1 MKTVKSF
8 ILFLVTVCLASCG
21 GSGLKPTSNKI
32 QGPLGKF
39 FEVVDRNY
47 SLKDGQVAIEF
58 KRIAEGGPKDA
69 SWSSSPTFTVEL
81 LDADGNVVASDE
93 TDVVFDE
100 DPLEGVFSLGKDET
114 KTIAF
119 KFDET
124 KGAVSFKVSSKWD
137 ESKENSSD
145 ESTQTGGSSSDETT
159 SSATGMQPS
168 DIILPSQ
175 LKGVVEVLNGESGSI
190 TVNEGIGGIP
200 NIELTFKLLKKTGT
214 SSMENPYGQVFIYG
228 VPQDKNGRAISEI
241 MPNYGEWRPNDS
253 DGDKF
258 KEFLKGDVDGTIT
271 LSFSG
276 TSPEFDKKCDNEN
289 GCKKIAKFKLS
300 FNRSN

>member
-100 DPLEGVFSLGKDET
+100 DPLEGVFHLVRMRRKQLLLSLMKL
-114 KTIAF
+114 
-119 KFDET
+119 
-124 KGAVSFKVSSKWD
+124 KGLLVLRCQAS
-137 ESKENSSD
+137 
-145 ESTQTGGSSSDETT
+145 
-159 SSATGMQPS
+159 GMNLKK
-168 DIILPSQ
+168 IHLTSQ
-175 LKGVVEVLNGESGSI
+175 LKRVVVVLMKRLQTQQVCNHL
-190 TVNEGIGGIP
+190 TLFCLVN
-200 NIELTFKLLKKTGT
+200 
-214 SSMENPYGQVFIYG
+214 
-228 VPQDKNGRAISEI
+228 
-241 MPNYGEWRPNDS
+241 
-253 DGDKF
+253 
-258 KEFLKGDVDGTIT
+258 
-271 LSFSG
+271 
-276 TSPEFDKKCDNEN
+276 
-289 GCKKIAKFKLS
+289 
-300 FNRSN
+300 

>member
-1 MKTVKSF
+1 MKTVKSL

-21 GSGLKPTSNKI
+21 GSGLKPISNKI

-119 KFDET
+119 
-124 KGAVSFKVSSKWD
+124 
-137 ESKENSSD
+137 
-145 ESTQTGGSSSDETT
+145 
-159 SSATGMQPS
+159 
-168 DIILPSQ
+168 
-175 LKGVVEVLNGESGSI
+175 
-190 TVNEGIGGIP
+190 
-200 NIELTFKLLKKTGT
+200 
-214 SSMENPYGQVFIYG
+214 
-228 VPQDKNGRAISEI
+228 
-241 MPNYGEWRPNDS
+241 
-253 DGDKF
+253 
-258 KEFLKGDVDGTIT
+258 
-271 LSFSG
+271 
-276 TSPEFDKKCDNEN
+276 
-289 GCKKIAKFKLS
+289 
-300 FNRSN
+300 

>member
-1 MKTVKSF
+1 MKTVKLF
-8 ILFLVTVCLASCG
+8 ILFLVSVCLASCG
-21 GSGLKPTSNKI
+21 GSDLKPTSNKI

-39 FEVVDRNY
+39 FEVVERNY
-47 SLKDGQVAIEF
+47 SLKDGQVSIEF
-58 KRIAEGGPKDA
+58 KRIAEGGPKSV

-93 TDVVFDE
+93 TDVVYDSS
-100 DPLEGVFSLGKDET
+100 PLESVFSLGMDET

-119 KFDET
+119 KFEET

-137 ESKENSSD
+137 ESKEKSSD
-145 ESTQTGGSSSDETT
+145 ESSQTDDSSSAETN

-200 NIELTFKLLKKTGT
+200 NIELTFKLLKKTST

-241 MPNYGEWRPNDS
+241 MPSYGEWRPNDS

-271 LSFSG
+271 LTFSG
-276 TSPEFDKKCDNEN
+276 TSSKFDKKCDNEN